1 MISALGRCGEREDQ
15 EFKITHNTWLLTVSK
30 DKTVCGGEVREKG
43 SKMKMAREP

>member
-30 DKTVCGGEVREKG
+30 DKTVCVVGR
-43 SKMKMAREP
+43 